1 MAIAETRKPT
11 VVVAGPGAGKT
22 HNMVSNIA
30 NRIPDLASNRYLV
43 AITYTNAAADLI
55 RERLYRQTKPSRNV
69 YIGTIHS
76 FLNRFVLSPFAVV
89 TEELPDEHIFLS
101 VDATIPAQTSSGK
114 KRTQQEIRMA
124 KASKIKALVK
134 RGVVPYDR
142 MGSVAATLIKQKEI
156 RRLVGHRIQ
165 YLFVDEFQD
174 VDTTQYAIFDE
185 LRKEKKTTIFVVGD
199 PEQYISTFTYRNRS
213 LAVKAP
219 DYAKIP
225 FFRFAEKSDRI
236 ELEDNHRSC
245 DELVNF
251 TNQFHGQLSQDGR
264 RGQSGGERVAFLE
277 DCKLDE
283 IVGRFRSIT
292 SSWHTGSQPITRL
305 YLSHFNKTLEPARQ
319 RFGLVPVSNTGAAQ
333 SSLLQEACE
342 LLAKA
347 MGKNQNRIRREHD
360 LDLLMWRKIGIR
372 LLKGIRKGE
381 IDSTESLDVF
391 LTRECPLVERS
402 KEQPVSYE
410 LQVLIDCV
418 INGST
423 QSDCECVSSIH
434 KAKGLE
440 ADAVLVVAKNQA
452 ELRKWCET
460 ETSVRSADK
469 DDICRIGF
477 VAFSRA
483 KESLVLACLKKIDN
497 ETKAVLESLGIALM

>member
-1 MAIAETRKPT
+1 MAKSRKPT

-22 HNMVSNIA
+22 HDMVSNIA
-30 NRIPDLASNRYLV
+30 NRIPDLAPNRYLV

-55 RERLYRQTKPSRNV
+55 RERLYGRTKPSRNI

-76 FLNRFVLSPFAVV
+76 FLNRFILSPFAVV
-89 TEELPDEHIFLS
+89 TQELPDEHIFLS
-101 VDATIPAQTSSGK
+101 VDATIPSKTSSGK
-114 KRTQQEIRMA
+114 KLTQQEIRMA

-185 LRKEKKTTIFVVGD
+185 LRKEKKTNIFVVGD

-213 LAVKAP
+213 LSVKAP
-219 DYAKIP
+219 DYSKIP

-236 ELEDNHRSC
+236 ELEDNHRSF
-245 DELVNF
+245 DEIVNF
-251 TNQFHGQLSQDGR
+251 TNQFHGQLSQDGK
-264 RGQSGGERVAFLE
+264 RGQSGGERVAFLQ
-277 DCKLDE
+277 DCELGD
-283 IVGRFRSIT
+283 IVDRFRSIT
-292 SSWHTGSQPITRL
+292 DSWHTGSEPITRL

-319 RFGLVPVSNTGAAQ
+319 RFGLIPVSNTGAAQ
-333 SSLLQEACE
+333 MSLLQEACE

-347 MGKNQNRIRREHD
+347 MGKNQHKIRREHD
-360 LDLLMWRKIGIR
+360 FDFMVWRKIGMR
-372 LLKGIRKGE
+372 LLKEIRKGE
-381 IDSTESLDVF
+381 IDSTETLDIF
-391 LTRECPLVERS
+391 LSKECPLVERS
-402 KEQPVSYE
+402 KEQSVSYE

-418 INGST
+418 MNGST
-423 QSDCECVSSIH
+423 QSDSECVSSIH

-440 ADAVLVVAKNQA
+440 ADAVLAVAKNQA

-460 ETSVRSADK
+460 DFSIRSTDK

-483 KESLVLACLKKIDN
+483 KESLLLACLKKVDS
-497 ETKAVLESLGIALM
+497 ETTAVLESLGIAIM